1 MSVRVNTNL
10 TQRQRKPRGN
20 VCSVV
25 MNFPHI
31 AEYRWKI
38 FVEEKSMAL
47 RATLFLLLKMS
58 AAFRGRCSAQD
69 H

>member
-31 AEYRWKI
+31 AEYRWKT
-38 FVEEKSMAL
+38 FVEEKSMTL
-47 RATLFLLLKMS
+47 RATLFFLLKMS
-58 AAFRGRCSAQD
+58 AAFRGRCSSQD